1 MREARL
7 QFGFLP
13 PRAPGGREQAGREG
27 TFFRYNRRMAQTSK
41 PRIVS
46 LAPSATRI
54 LWELGAAGHLA
65 GVTRWCK
72 DVVPAEAIADLPVVG
87 DCWNLD
93 AAAVARLQPDLVV
106 GSVPYRTKA
115 VEDILAQGMRFLAK
129 SPRTLEDIYGD
140 IRLLAGI
147 VGRPAAGEELAGR
160 MQSRIAAVR
169 EQAAALKARPRVYCE
184 VWPNP
189 LRTAER
195 WVEELVEAAGG
206 EFVPCPAG
214 RQVDSAEVIAADPEV
229 IVLAWAATGERARPE
244 AVRRRT
250 GWDKVSA
257 VRSGRI
263 HVVRDETLN
272 TPAPILLEGLDAL
285 VRVIRPAT

>member
-1 MREARL
+1 MEH
-7 QFGFLP
+7 
-13 PRAPGGREQAGREG
+13 
-27 TFFRYNRRMAQTSK
+27 TSK

-72 DVVPAEAIADLPVVG
+72 DVVPAEAIEDLPVVG

-93 AAAVARLQPDLVV
+93 AEAVAQLKPDLVI
-106 GSVPYRTKA
+106 GSVPYRAEA
-115 VEDILAQGMRFLAK
+115 VEGILKQGLRFLAK
-129 SPRTLEDIYGD
+129 SPRTLDDIYGD

-147 VGRPAAGEELAGR
+147 VGKQNEGEKLAGR

-169 EQAAALKARPRVYCE
+169 ERTAAFENPPRVYCE
-184 VWPNP
+184 VWSNP
-189 LRTAER
+189 LRSAQP

-206 EFVPCPAG
+206 KFVPYPAG
-214 RQVDSAEVIAADPEV
+214 RQVGSEEVIAADPEI
-229 IVLAWAATGERARPE
+229 IVLAWAATGDRARPDV
-244 AVRRRT
+244 VRKRP
-250 GWDKVSA
+250 GWKKVSA
-257 VRSGRI
+257 VRDDRI

-272 TPAPILLEGLDAL
+272 TPAPILLEGLNAL
-285 VRVIRPAT
+285 AAFIHPEIFS